1 MSARAATPGRL
12 GLVAV
17 EAAKVAAF
25 LRRDFFIAVSYRVVF
40 VSDILGLLV
49 QGVLFYFVGELV
61 SPSELPT
68 YGGSPTTYLEFVA
81 IGVAVGVF
89 VQLGL
94 SRVAASFR
102 EEQLQGTLESMLV
115 TPTAPATIQ
124 LGSVVFDLLY
134 IPLRTVV
141 FLAVMAAA
149 FGLGFEASGVL
160 PAVLLLLAFV
170 PFVWGLGVL
179 GAGMIL
185 TFRRGAGVA
194 GIAGVLLALLSGAYF
209 PLSLLPG
216 WMQTLA
222 DANPMAVALNGMRES
237 LLGGADWAATAGDL
251 AILLPLSAAAFVA
264 GLVGFRAALRR
275 ERARGTLGVY

>member
-1 MSARAATPGRL
+1 VSEPAVRAARP
-12 GLVAV
+12 LVV
-17 EAAKVAAF
+17 EVAKLPAF
-25 LRRDFFIAVSYRVVF
+25 LRRDFLIALSYRVVF
-40 VSDILGLLV
+40 VSDLLGLLV

-61 SPSELPT
+61 NPSTLPT
-68 YGGSPTTYLEFVA
+68 YNGSPTSYLEFVL

-94 SRVAASFR
+94 SRVALSFR

-124 LGSVVFDLLY
+124 LGSVVFDLVY
-134 IPLRTVV
+134 IPLRTIV
-141 FLAVMAAA
+141 FLAVMAAV
-149 FGLGFEASGVL
+149 FGLHFEVSGVL
-160 PAVLLLLAFV
+160 PATVLLLAFV

-194 GIAGVLLALLSGAYF
+194 GIVGVLLALFSGAYF
-209 PLSLLPG
+209 PIALLPS
-216 WMQTLA
+216 WLQTLA
-222 DANPMAVALNGMRES
+222 RANPMAITLNGMRES
-237 LLGGADWAATAGDL
+237 LLAGGDWSATVGDL
-251 AILLPLSAAAFVA
+251 AIVVPLSAAAFAA
-264 GLVGFRAALRR
+264 GLVGFRTALRR